1 LLGAPLRERPM
12 FANLPL
18 VKKMMIQAA
27 IAAVLML
34 TMMANTFWLD
44 HVTGQSTT
52 IEHQATRSVENAL
65 VTQATVG
72 EAQLAVAMARLAATP
87 AALDAAVAGLP
98 EIRRNGQNA
107 LADAAQNTADGEPRK
122 AVEAAQVAFNAYL
135 DAVMAFAKDRRVLLE
150 REEGRKAQ
158 RRAWSTG
165 VDEILTMPGV
175 TSMPTEFESRL
186 RTAGVKHQ
194 GLHGTLDEMLDGSH
208 PEGAD
213 VARKLVAQIAEDLD
227 AARAIS
233 DSGLA
238 QLLGGNNE
246 ILSRLDVVRAAR
258 TELETL
264 IDATAEAVTAQAQS
278 LSGAVEPRRTDAFA
292 RVGAVNTV
300 AHAALETATAAQNAH
315 QTLARRLGLGIG
327 LAAIVLGILSA
338 LMIARMVSQP
348 IRQINAV
355 LAALVRGERDV
366 EIPFADRRDEVGEAA
381 RAAADFKAGLAQLA
395 ALKADEQA
403 AASRE
408 AARLREA
415 ETVVAEVAR
424 VVEAAVAGDFTA
436 RVAVT
441 TADPSLASLAR
452 GIDAINE
459 AVDRAT
465 TELVAVLGGVA
476 EGDLTRAVQ
485 QTYAGRFAEMK
496 AAVNDTVARLAGT
509 VASIKGAAGE
519 VASSAG
525 EINAGADDLSRRTEE
540 QASSLEETAATTEQL
555 AASVKASAQ
564 SSRQAVSLA
573 EQAVE
578 VARQGGDIV
587 GRAVAAMERIDEAS
601 RKIGDIT
608 GVIDEIAFQTN
619 LLALNAA
626 IEAAR
631 AGEAGKGFAVVA
643 SEVRTLAQRSS
654 EAAKDITG
662 LIAASG
668 TEVAAGVQLVRSAG
682 DVLQQIVGASRRV
695 TDTVAEIA
703 SASSEQASGIDE
715 ISHAVA
721 HLDGMTQ
728 QNAALAEESAASATA
743 LSRLIG
749 DLNTMMAGFRVPAG
763 HRADGT
769 RRAA

>member
-1 LLGAPLRERPM
+1 
-12 FANLPL
+12 
-18 VKKMMIQAA
+18 
-27 IAAVLML
+27 
-34 TMMANTFWLD
+34 
-44 HVTGQSTT
+44 
-52 IEHQATRSVENAL
+52 
-65 VTQATVG
+65 
-72 EAQLAVAMARLAATP
+72 
-87 AALDAAVAGLP
+87 
-98 EIRRNGQNA
+98 
-107 LADAAQNTADGEPRK
+107 
-122 AVEAAQVAFNAYL
+122 
-135 DAVMAFAKDRRVLLE
+135 
-150 REEGRKAQ
+150 
-158 RRAWSTG
+158 
-165 VDEILTMPGV
+165 
-175 TSMPTEFESRL
+175 
-186 RTAGVKHQ
+186 
-194 GLHGTLDEMLDGSH
+194 
-208 PEGAD
+208 
-213 VARKLVAQIAEDLD
+213 
-227 AARAIS
+227 
-233 DSGLA
+233 
-238 QLLGGNNE
+238 
-246 ILSRLDVVRAAR
+246 
-258 TELETL
+258 
-264 IDATAEAVTAQAQS
+264 
-278 LSGAVEPRRTDAFA
+278 
-292 RVGAVNTV
+292 
-300 AHAALETATAAQNAH
+300 
-315 QTLARRLGLGIG
+315 
-327 LAAIVLGILSA
+327 
-338 LMIARMVSQP
+338 MIARMVSQP

-355 LAALVRGERDV
+355 LAALVRGERHV

-476 EGDLTRAVQ
+476 EGDLTRAVTQ
-485 QTYAGRFAEMK
+485 DYAGRFAEMK

-555 AASVKASAQ
+555 AASVKASAL

-668 TEVAAGVQLVRSAG
+668 NEVAAGVQLVRSAG
-682 DVLQQIVGASRRV
+682 DVLQQIVGASRKV

>member
-1 LLGAPLRERPM
+1 M

-18 VKKMMIQAA
+18 VQKMMVQAA

-34 TMMANTFWLD
+34 TMMANALWLD
-44 HVTGQSTT
+44 YVTDQGNST
-52 IEHQATRSVENAL
+52 EQKATRTVEDAL

-72 EAQLAVAMARLAATP
+72 EVQLVVATVRLAATP
-87 AALDAAVAGLP
+87 AALDTALARLP
-98 EIRRNGQNA
+98 ELRLNGHEA
-107 LADAAQNTADGEPRK
+107 LADAARHAPTGEPRK
-122 AVEAAQVAFNAYL
+122 AVEAAQQSLDAFL
-135 DAVMAFAKDRRVLLE
+135 DAVSAFARDRRALLV
-150 REEGRKAQ
+150 REESRKAQ
-158 RRAWSTG
+158 RSAWSTG
-165 VDEILTMPGV
+165 LEAILTMPGV

-186 RTAGVKHQ
+186 RLASVKHE
-194 GLHGTLDEMLDGSH
+194 GLHAILDDMLDGSR
-208 PEGAD
+208 PEGAEA
-213 VARKLVAQIAEDLD
+213 ARKLVEQMAADLD
-227 AARAIS
+227 AARAIA
-233 DSGLA
+233 DNGLS
-238 QLLGGNNE
+238 QLLGNNSE

-258 TELETL
+258 AELEGL
-264 IDATAEAVTAQAQS
+264 IDATADAIIAQTRS
-278 LSGAVEPRRTDAFA
+278 LSGAVEPSRAEAVA
-292 RVGAVNTV
+292 RVSAVKTNART
-300 AHAALETATAAQNAH
+300 ALDQAMVDQDAQQA
-315 QTLARRLGLGIG
+315 LARRLGLGIG
-327 LAAIVLGILSA
+327 LSAIVLGILSA
-338 LMIARMVSQP
+338 LMIARMVSHP
-348 IRQINAV
+348 IRRINAV

-366 EIPFADRRDEVGEAA
+366 QIPFVDRRDEVGEAA
-381 RAAADFKAGLAQLA
+381 RAAADFKAGLDQLA
-395 ALKADEQA
+395 ALKAEEQA
-403 AASRE
+403 AALRE

-415 ETVVAEVAR
+415 ETVVAEVGR
-424 VVEAAVAGDFTA
+424 VVEAAVAGDFSA

-452 GIDAINE
+452 GIDAINV

-465 TELVAVLGGVA
+465 TELVTVLGGVA
-476 EGDLTRAVQ
+476 EGDLTRSVQ
-485 QTYAGRFAEMK
+485 QDYAGRFAEMK
-496 AAVNDTVARLAGT
+496 VAVNDTVARLAAT

-525 EINAGADDLSRRTEE
+525 EINAGADDLSQRTEE

-573 EQAVE
+573 EQAVD

-587 GRAVAAMERIDEAS
+587 GRAVAAMGRIDEAS

-654 EAAKDITG
+654 AAAKDITG

-668 TEVAAGVQLVRSAG
+668 SEVAAGVELVRSAG
-682 DVLQQIVGASRRV
+682 DVLQQIVGASRKV
-695 TDTVAEIA
+695 TETVAEIA
-703 SASSEQASGIDE
+703 SASNEQANGIDE

-728 QNAALAEESAASATA
+728 QNAALAEESAASASA

-749 DLNTMMAGFRVPAG
+749 DLNTMMDGFRVPAS
-763 HRADGT
+763 RQADGP

>member
-1 LLGAPLRERPM
+1 M
-12 FANLPL
+12 FANLPI
-18 VKKMMIQAA
+18 VQKMMIQAA

-44 HVTGQSTT
+44 HVTDKSNI
-52 IEHQATRSVENAL
+52 IEQQATRSVEDAL

-87 AALDAAVAGLP
+87 ATLDAAVIRLP
-98 EIRRNGQNA
+98 EIRRSGQQA
-107 LADAAQNTADGEPRK
+107 RADAAQNAPAGEPRK
-122 AVEAAQVAFNAYL
+122 AVEAAQASFAAYL
-135 DAVMAFAKDRRVLLE
+135 DAVVTFAKDRRVLLE
-150 REEGRKAQ
+150 REDGRRAQ
-158 RRAWSTG
+158 RSAWSTG
-165 VDEILTMPGV
+165 LEEILTMPGV

-186 RTAGVKHQ
+186 RMASVKHQ
-194 GLHGTLDEMLDGSH
+194 GLHAILDDMLDASH
-208 PEGAD
+208 AEGAD
-213 VARKLVAQIAEDLD
+213 AARKLVAQIAEDLD

-233 DSGLA
+233 DNGLA
-238 QLLGGNNE
+238 QLLGANTE

-258 TELETL
+258 AELETL
-264 IDATAEAVTAQAQS
+264 IDATAEAVTAQARS
-278 LSGAVEPRRTDAFA
+278 LSGAVEPRRVDAVA
-292 RVGAVNTV
+292 RVGAVNTI
-300 AHAALETATAAQNAH
+300 AHAALEAAKGAQNAQ

-338 LMIARMVSQP
+338 LMIARMVSDP
-348 IRQINAV
+348 IRRINAV
-355 LAALVRGERDV
+355 LAALVRGERNV

-381 RAAADFKAGLAQLA
+381 RAAADFKSGLDQLA

-403 AASRE
+403 AAARE

-415 ETVVAEVAR
+415 ETVVAEVGR

-485 QTYAGRFAEMK
+485 QDYAGRFAEMK

-662 LIAASG
+662 LITASG
-668 TEVAAGVQLVRSAG
+668 SEVAAGVQLVRSAG
-682 DVLQQIVGASRRV
+682 DVLQQIVGASKKV

-703 SASSEQASGIDE
+703 SASNEQASGIDE

-749 DLNTMMAGFRVPAG
+749 DLNGMMAGFRVPASRHAEG
-763 HRADGT
+763 S